1 MGRVRQG
8 MGRGVSRQKEGSL
21 PLRNKGERERFKQL
35 IFFELIYNVKQL
47 ILMCISGDTF
57 ITSAQ
62 ISSQILQ
69 KPASYFF
76 SNLQI

>member
-8 MGRGVSRQKEGSL
+8 MGGGVSRQKEGSL

-35 IFFELIYNVKQL
+35 IFFFELIYNVKQL

-57 ITSAQ
+57 I